1 LLSLGKDIK
10 KYMHKSTTIQVF
22 TCNAFQENTYIVHDE
37 KIAWIF
43 DPGCVTQ
50 SEQAEI
56 LQYTKSKNLQ
66 VQKILLTHSHIDH
79 VLGLAWACETF
90 AVSPS
95 LHALDLPVLLQV
107 PNYAPMYGF
116 QVALPNLDQAE
127 ILQTGQ
133 ILQLQDIAFEVRF
146 VPGHAPGHVAFVNH
160 AEKYIISGDVLFKN
174 SIGRTDL
181 PGSDPEELPKSIRSQ
196 LYSLGDDFVV
206 YAGHGTPTSIGKEKK
221 NNPFVRA

>member
-1 LLSLGKDIK
+1 LGKDIK

-22 TCNAFQENTYIVHDE
+22 TCNAFQENTYLVHHE
-37 KIAWIF
+37 KTAWLF

-50 SEQAEI
+50 SEQAKI
-56 LQYTKSKNLQ
+56 LQYIQEHHLQ
-66 VQKILLTHSHIDH
+66 VEKICITHSHIDH
-79 VLGLAWACETF
+79 VLGLAWTCETF
-90 AVSPS
+90 GIAPS
-95 LHALDLPVLLQV
+95 VHALDMPTLLQV

-181 PGSDPEELPKSIRSQ
+181 PGSDPDLLLTSIRTQ
-196 LYSLGDDFVV
+196 LYSLADDFVV
-206 YAGHGTPTSIGKEKK
+206 YAGHGTPTNIGKEKN